1 MTLWL
6 TLIAAGLLTYAIRA
20 SFLVSAGR
28 FHLSTTTRRA
38 LRFVPVAVLTAIIVP
53 ELLVQNEQ
61 FVLSFDNHRLIA
73 GLAAVI
79 VAWRTR
85 NTLLTIGVGMTVL
98 AILTLYDF

>member
-28 FHLSTTTRRA
+28 FHLSHTARRA
-38 LRFVPVAVLTAIIVP
+38 LRFVPVAVLTALIVP
-53 ELLVQNEQ
+53 DLLIQNNQ
-61 FVLSFDNHRLIA
+61 IAITLDNQRLIA
-73 GLAAVI
+73 GLVAVL

-85 NTLLTIGVGMTVL
+85 NTLLTIAVGMAVL
-98 AILTLYDF
+98 GGMMILM

>member
-6 TLIAAGLLTYAIRA
+6 TLIAAGLLTYAIRS
-20 SFLVSAGR
+20 SFMVSAGR
-28 FHLSTTTRRA
+28 FHLSDTARRA

-61 FVLSFDNHRLIA
+61 FVLSLDNHRLIA

-85 NTLLTIGVGMTVL
+85 NTLLTIGVGMAVL
-98 AILTLYDF
+98 VVLTIFD

>member
-28 FHLSTTTRRA
+28 FQLSHTARRA

-61 FVLSFDNHRLIA
+61 FVLSLDNHRLIA
-73 GLAAVI
+73 GIAAVI

-85 NTLLTIGVGMTVL
+85 NTLLTIGVGMGVL
-98 AILTLYDF
+98 GLLMIFD